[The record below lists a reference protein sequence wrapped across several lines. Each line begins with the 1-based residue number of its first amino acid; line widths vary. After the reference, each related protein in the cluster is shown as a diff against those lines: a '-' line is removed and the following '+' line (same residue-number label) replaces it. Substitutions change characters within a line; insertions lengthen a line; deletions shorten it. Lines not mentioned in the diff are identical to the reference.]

1 MSNGIPLLSNKTYDL
16 LKQKHTAS
24 MESSPE
30 ALPQGPFRPI
40 LSVAYDNINESLVIQ
55 AAMLIKGGFGSSG
68 FDADG

>member
-1 MSNGIPLLSNKTYDL
+1 
-16 LKQKHTAS
+16 